1 MHGAYYRYA
10 SRTLTPGIV
19 QTMDETDR
27 RENLLG
33 ALVLTLGDRIREET
47 EGVLG
52 HSGGAAAALAAIAQ
66 QPGGTVEDLRRA
78 IGRSHPAAVRIVD
91 RLVELG
97 LVVRRPSGRGP
108 AVALTATPEGRE
120 RAREVLAVR
129 RRVIGETMPDLAPEE
144 AATLTAILER
154 ALENA
159 AELPRGVTVCRL
171 CDKGRCRREDC
182 PVVRG
187 LAQQGVDVPPPAAL

>member
-1 MHGAYYRYA
+1 
-10 SRTLTPGIV
+10 
-19 QTMDETDR
+19 MDETDR

-33 ALVLTLGDRIREET
+33 ALVLTVGDRIREET

-108 AVALTATPEGRE
+108 AVALTATAEGRE
-120 RAREVLAVR
+120 RARRVLAAR

-154 ALENA
+154 ALQKA
-159 AELPRGVTVCRL
+159 AELPHGVTVCRL
-171 CDKGRCRREDC
+171 CDKGRCRRDDC
-182 PVVRG
+182 PVVRR
-187 LAQQGVDVPPPAAL
+187 LEEQGVALAPPSELD

>member
-1 MHGAYYRYA
+1 
-10 SRTLTPGIV
+10 
-19 QTMDETDR
+19 MDRTDR
-27 RENLLG
+27 RDNLLG

-97 LVVRRPSGRGP
+97 LVDRRPSGRGP
-108 AVALTATPEGRE
+108 AVALTATAAGRE

-129 RRVIGETMPDLAPEE
+129 RRVICETMPDLAPAE

-154 ALENA
+154 ALEKA

-171 CDKGRCRREDC
+171 CDKGRCRRDAC
-182 PVVRG
+182 PVVRE
-187 LAQQGVDVPPPAAL
+187 LAQQGVDVPPPTAL

>member
-1 MHGAYYRYA
+1 MMH
-10 SRTLTPGIV
+10 ID
-19 QTMDETDR
+19 MDNLDR
-27 RENLLG
+27 RDNLLG
-33 ALVLTLGDRIREET
+33 ALVLTLADRIRDET

-52 HSGGAAAALAAIAQ
+52 HTGGAAAALAAIAQ

-97 LVVRRPSGRGP
+97 LVARRPSGRGP
-108 AVALTATPEGRE
+108 AVALTATAEGRE

-144 AATLTAILER
+144 TATLTVILER

-159 AELPRGVTVCRL
+159 AELPRGATVCRL
-171 CDKGRCRREDC
+171 CDKGRCRRDEC

-187 LAQQGVDVPPPAAL
+187 LARQGVELPPPTAL